1 MKPSQ
6 EYHDLIDSY
15 KVLHQEEGKF
25 KGISLVPL
33 VPTLMSLVKENNC
46 KTLLDYGCGKAI
58 PYDKDRCKEVDL
70 RHPIQKLCNLKS
82 FDLYDPAYE
91 KYATLPNK
99 KYDIVVCTD
108 VLEHIAEQDIDYVLT
123 EILSHSKKIVF
134 LNISCQPALKHF
146 KEGKFKGKNVHIS
159 VFDPSWWGHK
169 IGNIWN
175 KFNHLKYIRYVKL
188 KKEHMLRVLKRRKN
202 NGTNCTNSTCY

>member
-1 MKPSQ
+1 MQPSQ
-6 EYHDLIDSY
+6 DYYDLIDSY
-15 KVLHQEEGKF
+15 KKLHEQEGKF
-25 KGISLVPL
+25 KGISLIPL
-33 VPTLMSLVKENNC
+33 VPTLMKIVKDNDC

-58 PYDKDRCKEVDL
+58 PYDKERCREVDL
-70 RHPIQKLCNLKS
+70 RNPIQELCSLES

-175 KFNHLKYIRYVKL
+175 KFNHLKVYTLCETKEGTHATCI
-188 KKEHMLRVLKRRKN
+188 KKEKK
-202 NGTNCTNSTCY
+202 

>member
-6 EYHDLIDSY
+6 DYYDLIDSY
-15 KVLHQEEGKF
+15 KKLHEQEGKF
-25 KGISLVPL
+25 KGISLIPL
-33 VPTLMSLVKENNC
+33 VPTLIQITKENKC

-58 PYDKDRCKEVDL
+58 PYDKERCKEVDL
-70 RHPIQKLCNLKS
+70 RNPIQELCDIES

-91 KYATLPNK
+91 KYATLPDK

-108 VLEHIAEQDIDYVLT
+108 VLEHIAEQDLDYVLT
-123 EILSHSKKIVF
+123 QILSRSNKIVF
-134 LNISCQPALKHF
+134 LNICCKPALKHF

-159 VFDPSWWGHK
+159 LFEPDWWNRK

-175 KFNHLKYIRYVKL
+175 KFNHTKVYTVCNAKIGNQVTCI
-188 KKEHMLRVLKRRKN
+188 KKEKE
-202 NGTNCTNSTCY
+202 

>member
-58 PYDKDRCKEVDL
+58 PYDKNRCKEVDL

-91 KYATLPNK
+91 KYTTLPNK

-123 EILSHSKKIVF
+123 EILSRSDKIVF

-146 KEGKFKGKNVHIS
+146 KQGKFKGKNVHIS
-159 VFDPSWWGHK
+159 VFEPSWWLKK
-169 IGNIWN
+169 IANIWN
-175 KFNHLKYIRYVKL
+175 KFNNIKVYTLCETKEGTQATCI
-188 KKEHMLRVLKRRKN
+188 KKEKK
-202 NGTNCTNSTCY
+202 

>member
-91 KYATLPNK
+91 KYTTLPNK

-175 KFNHLKYIRYVKL
+175 KFNNLKVYTLCETKEGTHATCI
-188 KKEHMLRVLKRRKN
+188 KKEKE
-202 NGTNCTNSTCY
+202 

>member
-6 EYHDLIDSY
+6 DYYDLIDSY
-15 KVLHQEEGKF
+15 KKLHEQEGKF
-25 KGISLVPL
+25 KGISLIPL
-33 VPTLMSLVKENNC
+33 VPTLMKIVKDNDC
-46 KTLLDYGCGKAI
+46 KTLLDYGCGKGL
-58 PYDKDRCKEVDL
+58 PYDKERCREVDL
-70 RHPIQKLCNLKS
+70 RNPIQELCNIES

-123 EILSHSKKIVF
+123 EILSRSNKIVF

-146 KEGKFKGKNVHIS
+146 KQGKLKGKNVHIS

-175 KFNHLKYIRYVKL
+175 KFNNLKVYTLCETKEGTHATCI
-188 KKEHMLRVLKRRKN
+188 KKEKE
-202 NGTNCTNSTCY
+202 